1 MSRDFRKK
9 RNIILMKIR
18 AVSTK
23 RANQICSARMLA
35 GETVVP
41 AIRMSLPDH
50 TANEKNS
57 LHSINKQPLHFPREI
72 S

>member
-1 MSRDFRKK
+1 
-9 RNIILMKIR
+9 
-18 AVSTK
+18 
-23 RANQICSARMLA
+23 MLA

-50 TANEKNS
+50 TANEKNP
-57 LHSINKQPLHFPREI
+57 LHGINKQPLHFPREI